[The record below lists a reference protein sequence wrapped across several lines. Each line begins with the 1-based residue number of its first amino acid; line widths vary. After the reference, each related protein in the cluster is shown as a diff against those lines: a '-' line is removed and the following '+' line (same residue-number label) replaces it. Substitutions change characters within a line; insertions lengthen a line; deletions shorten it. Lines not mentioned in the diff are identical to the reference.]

1 MKGDI
6 MVPTNDKMDIILR
19 NLLGDSDK
27 LHTFMTGVLLV
38 DGRTVDANEYV
49 LKYISDFN
57 RESGNYIDFYLPGYI
72 SERDSYKAGDSFTR
86 DYPISIA
93 GELFYFQPYLYER
106 AQDEYEYEWKIERSS
121 SPMLILMDIVKEHG
135 SYLVK
140 QHLVISLKNYM
151 KNSTTTVQE
160 LFHKIFK
167 YAKKNTGMGSLMYH
181 FRFRVLLGNHVPEI
195 KRFLIESG
203 VGALLSWATNE
214 LIG

>member
-1 MKGDI
+1 ML
-6 MVPTNDKMDIILR
+6 PTNDKMDIILR
-19 NLLGDSDK
+19 NLLGDSSK

-72 SERDSYKAGDSFTR
+72 SERDSYKAGDSFTL

-93 GELFYFQPYLYER
+93 GESFYFQPNLYER
-106 AQDEYEYEWKIERSS
+106 AQDEYKYEWRIEKSRY
-121 SPMLILMDIVKEHG
+121 PMLILMDIVKEHER
-135 SYLVK
+135 YVVK
-140 QHLVISLKNYM
+140 QHLAISLKNYM
-151 KNSTTTVQE
+151 QNSATTVQD
-160 LFHKIFK
+160 LFYKIFD
-167 YAKKNTGMGSLMYH
+167 YAKENTGMGSLMYH

-203 VGALLSWATNE
+203 VGALLGWATNGM
-214 LIG
+214 IG